1 MHSGKS
7 ENNVTSQPDGKSK
20 NNITS
25 ESGGKSE
32 QSRAGVIAG
41 GITGAILFVIIVVG
55 ILLFAQRKI
64 LRKQHEISL
73 RVKTSGFKKYC
84 VSKYIQTCKSVTD
97 QNHGIALFE
106 NVAIIW
112 GGGLHLQDI

>member
-7 ENNVTSQPDGKSK
+7 ENNITSQPDGKSK

-73 RVKTSGFKKYC
+73 RVKTSGFKSI
-84 VSKYIQTCKSVTD
+84 VSASIYRRANLLQTKIMV
-97 QNHGIALFE
+97 
-106 NVAIIW
+106 
-112 GGGLHLQDI
+112 